1 MWLWLVCAWA
11 AQSVDLNGDGKVEAL
26 SATTETVTIGS
37 AQIDCSDMDEP
48 CGVEVVDVLTSDG
61 LKEVKVCTHGP
72 REGPYCTLYR
82 FDGNEARPI
91 AVDGGTETLGDMTFS
106 GSGIVLLSHHNRLFT
121 KIEKYVLKGDQLKRV
136 PQPAYHANL
145 KVSVQSTFPIR
156 VSTSEKASVVG
167 NVRPNSE
174 IVLVAL
180 MAGEGDWYLVKLSS
194 GITGY
199 VTLETLIK
207 HSSDVRGPM
216 YAG

>member
-1 MWLWLVCAWA
+1 MMWLWLVCAWA

-156 VSTSEKASVVG
+156 VSTSGSQRRRECSSQQRDRARG
-167 NVRPNSE
+167 ADGGRGR
-174 IVLVAL
+174 LVSGQAL
-180 MAGEGDWYLVKLSS
+180 
-194 GITGY
+194 IRHRF
-199 VTLETLIK
+199 VTLE
-207 HSSDVRGPM
+207 H
-216 YAG
+216 